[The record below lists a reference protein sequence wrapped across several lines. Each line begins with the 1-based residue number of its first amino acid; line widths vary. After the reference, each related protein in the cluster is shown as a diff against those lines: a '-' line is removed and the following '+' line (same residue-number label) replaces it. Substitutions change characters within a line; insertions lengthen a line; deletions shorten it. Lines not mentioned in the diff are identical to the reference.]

1 MKEEETK
8 VEPIVNTNINNN
20 KSNPSLSTTLPP
32 TKSPLIAQVM
42 KEKLS
47 ELSEKLGE
55 TEQTKLIN
63 QEFGKF
69 VTEETGDTARQLAK
83 FLEHVLKEESKLA
96 AVLKAINQSIIATPF
111 IILKRSF
118 PKQLP
123 FEDVS
128 GTWKILVKITPK
140 EEVSVVHQVIKK
152 KKILSKNFITKYF
165 FFIFVFCRKWE
176 FQKLIQKKEVTNFVG
191 N

>member
-20 KSNPSLSTTLPP
+20 KTNPSLSTTLPP